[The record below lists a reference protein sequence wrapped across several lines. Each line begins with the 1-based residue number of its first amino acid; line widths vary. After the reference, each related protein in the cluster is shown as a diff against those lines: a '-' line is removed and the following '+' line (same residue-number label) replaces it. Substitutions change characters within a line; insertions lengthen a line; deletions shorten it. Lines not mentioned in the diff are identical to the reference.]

1 MRKIKVFVKQLL
13 SLLYHPVLY
22 LRLHLGGAKKI
33 ILGKKIRIKNPKY
46 LQVGEGVTISNNAR
60 LLFVDTYA
68 GESYAPMVKIGNN
81 VFITYNFT
89 IMAAAPITIHDN
101 VLIASDV
108 VITSE
113 NHGMNPEYSP
123 SYAQTPLT
131 GKPVEIGD
139 GCWLGEK
146 VMIMPGVTLGK
157 KCIAAAG
164 AVVTKSFP
172 DYSLVAGVP
181 AKLIKRY
188 NLQTHQWEK
197 A

>member
-1 MRKIKVFVKQLL
+1 MRKIKLLVKQLL
-13 SLLYHPVLY
+13 SFLYHPVLY
-22 LRLHLGGAKKI
+22 PKLVLGG
-33 ILGKKIRIKNPKY
+33 GKKLVLGRRIRIKNPKY
-46 LQVGEGVTISNNAR
+46 LQVGEGVTISDNAR

-68 GESYAPMVKIGNN
+68 GGVYDPSVRIGNN

-89 IMAAAPITIHDN
+89 IMAAAPITICDN

-113 NHGMNPEYSP
+113 NHGMDPEMSS

-146 VMIMPGVTLGK
+146 SMIMPGVSLGK
-157 KCIAAAG
+157 RCIVAAG

-172 DYSLVAGVP
+172 EYTLIAGVP
-181 AKLIKRY
+181 AKAIKRY
-188 NLQTHQWEK
+188 SLTSHQWERI
-197 A
+197 

>member
-1 MRKIKVFVKQLL
+1 MGGGKNI
-13 SLLYHPVLY
+13 VLGR
-22 LRLHLGGAKKI
+22 RL
-33 ILGKKIRIKNPKY
+33 RIKNSKY
-46 LQVGEGVTISNNAR
+46 LQVGDGVTLSDNAR

-68 GESYAPMVKIGNN
+68 GGQYTPNVEIGNN

-89 IMAAAPITIHDN
+89 IMAAAPIIIHDN

-113 NHGMNPEYSP
+113 NHGMNPEAAP
-123 SYAQTPLT
+123 SYAQTPLI
-131 GKPVEIGD
+131 GEPVEIGE

-157 KCIAAAG
+157 RCIAAAG

-172 DYSLVAGVP
+172 DYSLIAGVP
-181 AKLIKRY
+181 AKCIKKY
-188 NLQTHQWEK
+188 NLVTHKWEK
-197 A
+197 VE